1 MVGLRSGKKQT
12 TRFLS
17 WGGLI
22 GSFPTRLQAE
32 RWIQQET
39 ETVAREML
47 AEVPSEIKINM
58 LCRAEKS
65 SLSLEAAYPGNFLQT
80 SAIRDP
86 GVIPQINKYHL
97 L

>member
-1 MVGLRSGKKQT
+1 MKTDIEIMEKQT

-22 GSFPTRLQAE
+22 GSFPARLQAE

-47 AEVPSEIKINM
+47 AEVPSEIKY
-58 LCRAEKS
+58 A
-65 SLSLEAAYPGNFLQT
+65 LSG
-80 SAIRDP
+80 
-86 GVIPQINKYHL
+86 
-97 L
+97 